1 MCVYCVS
8 MMCGGRWV
16 CIWIWCVHEIR
27 SFPSWVLEVEL
38 RSWGLQS
45 KYSYS
50 LSHLAS
56 TLTLIIGEMPWYSIL
71 VEVVLATT
79 VFWASA
85 FSTKELNTVIQSS
98 IDRKWLRVKTVCV
111 CVGGGSCSEA
121 KLTCFHFLP
130 QLLASSFSVRFH
142 EFALFHCWDHWM
154 LLRHSHLVFCW
165 LGLVDVL
172 CSVCT
177 VLGWHRNE
185 ESFGWMFQ
193 QRGSLWPW

>member
-98 IDRKWLRVKTVCV
+98 IDRKWLRVKTVCKG
-111 CVGGGSCSEA
+111 CVGG
-121 KLTCFHFLP
+121 FLFRSLP
-130 QLLASSFSVRFH
+130 VSISFRN
-142 EFALFHCWDHWM
+142 
-154 LLRHSHLVFCW
+154 CW
-165 LGLVDVL
+165 LVAFLLGFMNLL
-172 CSVCT
+172 CFIV
-177 VLGWHRNE
+177 
-185 ESFGWMFQ
+185 
-193 QRGSLWPW
+193 SLNAFKT